1 MRYTIARRTALAVA
15 SAALTAAG
23 LLTTGGSAS
32 AVPAP
37 HIDASAS
44 VSRSVQP
51 ADLQNRD
58 DHQVHVD
65 NAQWIQDQI
74 AWTRT
79 HNRDDHQ
86 VHVDNAQWV
95 QDQIAWTRTHA

>member
-37 HIDASAS
+37 HIDASTS

-86 VHVDNAQWV
+86 VHVDNAQWI